1 MLTLYHIGETQV
13 INNLKT
19 KIQNEGKD
27 VNLMLHFYRC
37 TYPHSS
43 TAYTT
48 FVSTETEQE
57 KQSSSWWKSTEFKAA
72 IYQYICQNVTVDEQ
86 PVPEISHVLAFQV
99 L

>member
-1 MLTLYHIGETQV
+1 MLYFYHIGEIQV

-37 TYPHSS
+37 TYPHGS

-57 KQSSSWWKSTEFKAA
+57 KQSSS
-72 IYQYICQNVTVDEQ
+72 
-86 PVPEISHVLAFQV
+86 
-99 L
+99 